1 MDQVTL
7 DRFGKLAAAGE
18 QSIDK
23 IGEQVGL
30 SPLESR
36 DYAKALRDCGMA
48 DLGWVA
54 RTMSL
59 TAKGLETYANVVP
72 AAAPKPPEKAEDAAD
87 PEKVE
92 PKKPVHHQPHAHHE
106 PHAKK
111 HHK

>member
-1 MDQVTL
+1 MDQGTL
-7 DRFGKLAAAGE
+7 DRFGRLAAAGE
-18 QSIDK
+18 KSIDK

-30 SPLESR
+30 SPIEAR

-48 DLGWVA
+48 DLDWVA

-59 TAKGLETYANVVP
+59 TAKGMETYANVVP
-72 AAAPKPPEKAEDAAD
+72 AAATKEPEKAEYAPE

-92 PKKPVHHQPHAHHE
+92 PKKPVHQTHAGHPH
-106 PHAKK
+106 K